1 MSMGTGEDDEV
12 VWGERY
18 DWIEVWDVFS
28 FVMMVVD
35 KSKDIGL
42 LSKYGISIRI
52 PKGADLRKGGIDNKL
67 K

>member
-1 MSMGTGEDDEV
+1 MSMGTGKDDGEV
-12 VWGERY
+12 VWGRY

-52 PKGADLRKGGIDNKL
+52 QKGADLRKGGIDNKL